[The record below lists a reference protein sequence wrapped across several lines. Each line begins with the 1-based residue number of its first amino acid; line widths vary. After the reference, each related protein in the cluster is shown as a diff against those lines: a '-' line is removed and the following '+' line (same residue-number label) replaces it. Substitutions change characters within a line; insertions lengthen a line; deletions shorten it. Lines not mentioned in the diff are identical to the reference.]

1 MTQRAVADPA
11 TDVLTQTAKLA
22 LGLCSDRYC
31 PPAKPEGKAADPKDT
46 DYTPS
51 IEPRMFK
58 YLIGRGHPEF
68 SSGRQQDAAEYLL
81 HLLSIL
87 IRAERVG
94 MGGDYTTESLF
105 RYVRYFYSDCNME
118 RSPLRY

>member
-1 MTQRAVADPA
+1 M
-11 TDVLTQTAKLA
+11 A

-31 PPAKPEGKAADPKDT
+31 PPAEEKALDPKDT

-68 SSGRQQDAAEYLL
+68 SSGRQQDAAEYLQ
-81 HLLSIL
+81 HLLGIM

-105 RYVRYFYSDCNME
+105 R
-118 RSPLRY
+118 